1 MITRSTA
8 LRDNYGPAPALAH
21 LPRCQDLAPGGD
33 LAAPVAPRWGAAQ
46 VQQQQAGHRAGSSAA
61 WREEI
66 GVGGGRLAVADRSQH
81 VPVLLHRCLELL
93 GPALADR
100 PAVVLDATVGL
111 GGHAAALLEAH
122 PALTLI
128 GLDRD
133 PQAVRVATE
142 RLRAYSSRVHLVH
155 AVYDELPTVLGDL
168 GIPRLDGALF
178 DLGVSSLQLD
188 AVERGFSYARD
199 AVLDMRMDSSA
210 GPTAADV
217 LNGYSHAELTRVL
230 REYGEERFAS
240 RIAAAVVAHRPLGST
255 AQLVEI
261 VYQSVPAATRRHGG
275 HPAKRTF
282 QALRIEVNGELAA
295 LRSAIPAALNLLA
308 VGGRLVALAYH
319 SLEDRIVK
327 RSLAELATSRTP
339 AGLPVELPDHGP
351 ELRMLTRRAERA
363 DLAEI
368 ASNPRSASV
377 RLRAAQRIAP
387 AAQRVSSRPEPTP

>member
-1 MITRSTA
+1 M
-8 LRDNYGPAPALAH
+8 
-21 LPRCQDLAPGGD
+21 
-33 LAAPVAPRWGAAQ
+33 
-46 VQQQQAGHRAGSSAA
+46 
-61 WREEI
+61 
-66 GVGGGRLAVADRSQH
+66 ADRSQH
-81 VPVLLHRCLELL
+81 VPVLLHRCMELL

-133 PQAVRVATE
+133 PQAVTVTTD
-142 RLRAYSSRVHLVH
+142 RLRAYSGRLHLVH
-155 AVYDELPTVLGDL
+155 AVYDELPDVLERL
-168 GIPRLDGALF
+168 GISHLDGVLF

-199 AVLDMRMDSSA
+199 AALDMRMDSTA

-240 RIAAAVVAHRPLGST
+240 RIAAAVVAQRPLGTT

-295 LRSAIPAALNLLA
+295 LRSAIPAALSMLA
-308 VGGRLVALAYH
+308 VGGRLVVLSYH

-327 RSLAELATSRTP
+327 RALVALATSRTP
-339 AGLPVELPDHGP
+339 VGLPVELPDHGP
-351 ELRMLTRRAERA
+351 QLRTLTRGAEHA
-363 DLAEI
+363 DQAETE
-368 ASNPRSASV
+368 ANPRAASV
-377 RLRAAQRIAP
+377 RLRAVQRIAP
-387 AAQRVSSRPEPTP
+387 PPEHGSSWPEPTS

>member
-1 MITRSTA
+1 VS
-8 LRDNYGPAPALAH
+8 
-21 LPRCQDLAPGGD
+21 
-33 LAAPVAPRWGAAQ
+33 
-46 VQQQQAGHRAGSSAA
+46 
-61 WREEI
+61 
-66 GVGGGRLAVADRSQH
+66 GGRLAVADCSQH

-93 GPALADR
+93 GPALAGR

-133 PQAVRVATE
+133 PQAIRVATE
-142 RLRAYSSRVHLVH
+142 RLHAYSGRLHLVH
-155 AVYDELPTVLGDL
+155 AVYDELLDVLARL
-168 GIPRLDGALF
+168 GVARLDGVLF

-217 LNGYSHAELTRVL
+217 LNGYSHADLTRVL

-240 RIAAAVVAHRPLGST
+240 RIAAAIVAQRPLHTT

-261 VYQSVPAATRRHGG
+261 IYQSVPAATRRHGG

-282 QALRIEVNGELAA
+282 QALRIEVNRELAA
-295 LRSAIPAALNLLA
+295 LRAAIPAALNVLA
-308 VGGRLVALAYH
+308 VGGRLVALSYH

-327 RSLAELATSRTP
+327 RALVKLTTSRTP

-351 ELRMLTRRAERA
+351 ELRTLTRGAERA
-363 DLAEI
+363 GVAETE
-368 ASNPRSASV
+368 ANPRAASV
-377 RLRAAQRIAP
+377 RLRAVQRIAP
-387 AAQRVSSRPEPTP
+387 APEPRSGWPEPTR

>member
-1 MITRSTA
+1 M
-8 LRDNYGPAPALAH
+8 
-21 LPRCQDLAPGGD
+21 
-33 LAAPVAPRWGAAQ
+33 
-46 VQQQQAGHRAGSSAA
+46 SA
-61 WREEI
+61 
-66 GVGGGRLAVADRSQH
+66 GRLAVADRSQH

-93 GPALADR
+93 APALADR
-100 PAVVLDATVGL
+100 PAVLLDATVGL

-133 PQAVRVATE
+133 PQAVSVATD
-142 RLRAYSSRVHLVH
+142 RLRAFSGRIHLVH
-155 AVYDELPTVLGDL
+155 AVYDELPEVLERL
-168 GIPRLDGALF
+168 AVPRLDGVLF

-199 AVLDMRMDSSA
+199 TVLDMRMDSTA

-217 LNGYSHAELTRVL
+217 LNGYSHADLTRVL

-240 RIAAAVVAHRPLGST
+240 RIAAAVVAQRPLDTT

-282 QALRIEVNGELAA
+282 QALRIEVNRELVA
-295 LRSAIPAALNLLA
+295 LRSAIPAALSALA
-308 VGGRLVALAYH
+308 VGGRLVALSYH

-327 RSLAELATSRTP
+327 RSLVELATSRTP

-351 ELRMLTRRAERA
+351 QLRTLTRGAERA
-363 DLAEI
+363 GVAETE
-368 ASNPRSASV
+368 ANPRAASV
-377 RLRAAQRIAP
+377 RLRAAERIAP
-387 AAQRVSSRPEPTP
+387 APEPDRPESTS

>member
-1 MITRSTA
+1 M
-8 LRDNYGPAPALAH
+8 
-21 LPRCQDLAPGGD
+21 
-33 LAAPVAPRWGAAQ
+33 
-46 VQQQQAGHRAGSSAA
+46 
-61 WREEI
+61 
-66 GVGGGRLAVADRSQH
+66 
-81 VPVLLHRCLELL
+81 ELL

-133 PQAVRVATE
+133 PQAVTVATD
-142 RLRAYSSRVHLVH
+142 RLRAYSGRLHLVH
-155 AVYDELPTVLGDL
+155 AVYDELPDVLERL
-168 GIPRLDGALF
+168 GISHLDGVLF

-199 AVLDMRMDSSA
+199 AVLDMRMDSTA

-240 RIAAAVVAHRPLGST
+240 RIAAAVVSQRPVGTT

-295 LRSAIPAALNLLA
+295 LRSAIPAALSVLA
-308 VGGRLVALAYH
+308 VGGRLVVLSYH

-327 RSLAELATSRTP
+327 RALVALATSRTP

-351 ELRMLTRRAERA
+351 QLRTLTRGAERA
-363 DLAEI
+363 DLAETE
-368 ASNPRSASV
+368 ANPRATSV
-377 RLRAAQRIAP
+377 RLRAVQRIAP
-387 AAQRVSSRPEPTP
+387 PPEHGSSWPEPTS

>member
-1 MITRSTA
+1 M
-8 LRDNYGPAPALAH
+8 
-21 LPRCQDLAPGGD
+21 
-33 LAAPVAPRWGAAQ
+33 
-46 VQQQQAGHRAGSSAA
+46 
-61 WREEI
+61 
-66 GVGGGRLAVADRSQH
+66 
-81 VPVLLHRCLELL
+81 ELL

-133 PQAVRVATE
+133 PQAIRVATE
-142 RLRAYSSRVHLVH
+142 RLHGYSGRVQLAH
-155 AVYDELPTVLGDL
+155 AVYDELPDVLARL
-168 GIPRLDGALF
+168 GIPRLDGVLF

-188 AVERGFSYARD
+188 AVDRGFSYARD
-199 AVLDMRMDSSA
+199 TVLDMRMDSSA

-217 LNGYSHAELTRVL
+217 LNGYSHADLTRVL

-240 RIAAAVVAHRPLGST
+240 RIAASVVAQRPLDTT

-282 QALRIEVNGELAA
+282 QALRIEVNGELVALRAA
-295 LRSAIPAALNLLA
+295 LPAALHALA
-308 VGGRLVALAYH
+308 VGGRLVALSYH

-327 RSLAELATSRTP
+327 RALVKLTTSRTP

-351 ELRMLTRRAERA
+351 QLRTLTRGAERA
-363 DLAEI
+363 DVTEI
-368 ASNPRSASV
+368 EANPRAASV
-377 RLRAAQRIAP
+377 RLRAVQRIA
-387 AAQRVSSRPEPTP
+387 EPTP

>member
-1 MITRSTA
+1 M
-8 LRDNYGPAPALAH
+8 
-21 LPRCQDLAPGGD
+21 
-33 LAAPVAPRWGAAQ
+33 
-46 VQQQQAGHRAGSSAA
+46 
-61 WREEI
+61 
-66 GVGGGRLAVADRSQH
+66 ADRSQH
-81 VPVLLHRCLELL
+81 VPVLLHRCMELL

-133 PQAVRVATE
+133 PQAVTVATD
-142 RLRAYSSRVHLVH
+142 RLRAYSGRLHLVH
-155 AVYDELPTVLGDL
+155 AVYDELPDVLERL
-168 GIPRLDGALF
+168 GISHLDGVLF

-199 AVLDMRMDSSA
+199 AVLDMRMDSTA

-240 RIAAAVVAHRPLGST
+240 RIAAAVVSQRPVGTT

-295 LRSAIPAALNLLA
+295 LRSAIPAALSVLA
-308 VGGRLVALAYH
+308 VGGRLVVLSYH

-327 RSLAELATSRTP
+327 RALVALATSRTP

-351 ELRMLTRRAERA
+351 QLRTLTRGAERA
-363 DLAEI
+363 DLAETE
-368 ASNPRSASV
+368 ANPRATSV
-377 RLRAAQRIAP
+377 RLRAVQRIAP
-387 AAQRVSSRPEPTP
+387 PPEHGSSWPEPTS

>member
-1 MITRSTA
+1 M
-8 LRDNYGPAPALAH
+8 
-21 LPRCQDLAPGGD
+21 
-33 LAAPVAPRWGAAQ
+33 
-46 VQQQQAGHRAGSSAA
+46 
-61 WREEI
+61 
-66 GVGGGRLAVADRSQH
+66 
-81 VPVLLHRCLELL
+81 ELL

-100 PAVVLDATVGL
+100 SAVVLDATVGL

-133 PQAVRVATE
+133 PQAVMVATD
-142 RLRAYSSRVHLVH
+142 RLRAYSGRIHLVH
-155 AVYDELPTVLGDL
+155 AVYDELPDVLENL
-168 GIPRLDGALF
+168 GIPRLDGVLF

-199 AVLDMRMDSSA
+199 AVLDMRMDSST

-217 LNGYSHAELTRVL
+217 LNGYSHADLARVL
-230 REYGEERFAS
+230 RDYGEERFAS
-240 RIAAAVVAHRPLGST
+240 RIAAAVVAQRPLNTT

-295 LRSAIPAALNLLA
+295 LRSAIPAALSVLA

-327 RSLAELATSRTP
+327 RSLAQLSISRTP

-351 ELRMLTRRAERA
+351 QLRTLTRGAERA

-368 ASNPRSASV
+368 EANPRAASV

-387 AAQRVSSRPEPTP
+387 APQHGSGAPEPT

>member
-1 MITRSTA
+1 MS
-8 LRDNYGPAPALAH
+8 
-21 LPRCQDLAPGGD
+21 
-33 LAAPVAPRWGAAQ
+33 
-46 VQQQQAGHRAGSSAA
+46 
-61 WREEI
+61 
-66 GVGGGRLAVADRSQH
+66 GGRLAVADRSQH
-81 VPVLLHRCLELL
+81 VPVLLHRCMELL

-100 PAVVLDATVGL
+100 SAVVLDATVGL

-133 PQAVRVATE
+133 PQAVMVATD
-142 RLRAYSSRVHLVH
+142 RLRAYSGRIHLVH
-155 AVYDELPTVLGDL
+155 AVYDELPDVLENL
-168 GIPRLDGALF
+168 GIPRLDGVLF

-199 AVLDMRMDSSA
+199 AVLDMRMDSST

-217 LNGYSHAELTRVL
+217 LNGYSHADLARVL
-230 REYGEERFAS
+230 RDYGEERFAS
-240 RIAAAVVAHRPLGST
+240 RIAAAVVAQRPLNTT

-295 LRSAIPAALNLLA
+295 LRSAIPAALSVLA

-327 RSLAELATSRTP
+327 RSLAQLSISRTP

-351 ELRMLTRRAERA
+351 QLRTLTRGAERA

-368 ASNPRSASV
+368 EANPRAASV

-387 AAQRVSSRPEPTP
+387 APQHGSGAPEPTS

>member
-1 MITRSTA
+1 MS
-8 LRDNYGPAPALAH
+8 
-21 LPRCQDLAPGGD
+21 
-33 LAAPVAPRWGAAQ
+33 
-46 VQQQQAGHRAGSSAA
+46 
-61 WREEI
+61 
-66 GVGGGRLAVADRSQH
+66 GGRLLVADHPPGDPVSFFGPSSGLSRH
-81 VPVLLHRCLELL
+81 VPVMLHRCLELL
-93 GPALADR
+93 GPALAQR

-111 GGHAAALLEAH
+111 GGHAAALLDAH

-133 PQAVRVATE
+133 PQALAVASHRLAAYAE
-142 RLRAYSSRVHLVH
+142 RTHLLH
-155 AVYDELPTVLGDL
+155 AVYDELPQILQHL
-168 GIPRLDGALF
+168 GIPRLDGVLF

-188 AVERGFSYARD
+188 AAQRGFSYARD
-199 AVLDMRMDSSA
+199 AALDMRMDSST

-217 LNGYSHAELTRVL
+217 LNGYSQADLTRVL

-240 RIAAAVVAHRPLGST
+240 RIATAVVAQRPLSTT

-295 LRSAIPAALNLLA
+295 LRSAIPAALGALA
-308 VGGRLVALAYH
+308 LGGRLVAMSYH

-327 RSLAELATSRTP
+327 RALAQLSTSRTP
-339 AGLPVELPDHGP
+339 VGLPVELPDHGP
-351 ELRMLTRRAERA
+351 QLRALTRGAERA
-363 DLAEI
+363 GPDETET
-368 ASNPRSASV
+368 NPRSASV

-387 AAQRVSSRPEPTP
+387 S